1 MKDNTIRFSI
11 LLFLYYCRY
20 CVLYSFASVFFEEQ
34 GFSAVQIGQLAAI
47 SGFVVIFAG
56 PLMGML
62 ADRAGGE
69 KKVVLSCL
77 IMTLFLT
84 AGVYAARKV
93 FWPLLLLYGTVAF
106 FDKAVSPLMD
116 SWIVRSKR
124 GKEALPYGKI
134 RAVGSLGGALCAV
147 GTGALID
154 AAGFG
159 AVFLLHMGMTALL
172 ILGTVRVKDG
182 IKEREK
188 KKTDEA
194 ISAGGGADMA
204 QNGGGTLPVFY
215 GILLAVT
222 ILLFTGVTAEVT
234 YYPILFQ
241 ECGGRKAWLGAAMF
255 LMSASELTGMACY
268 PRLRLHVPLRWA
280 LFASLAVY
288 TGKLLLEFFAAG
300 ISSIPS
306 LMLLQLLQG
315 GAYGTLLPAVT
326 EMVPSLVEKR
336 RTATALSACY
346 AGMQGAGVVLGN
358 WIAGAIC
365 ETSGIRPAFLAGSG
379 FCALAATLYA
389 AVFLVGK
396 KGQLTPSQKPS
407 PHP

>member
-20 CVLYSFASVFFEEQ
+20 CILYSFASVFFEEQ

-69 KKVVLSCL
+69 KKVVLTCL

-172 ILGTVRVKDG
+172 ILGTVRVRDG

-194 ISAGGGADMA
+194 ISAGDGADMA

-215 GILLAVT
+215 GILLTVT

-241 ECGGRKAWLGAAMF
+241 ECGGRKAWLGTICF
-255 LMSASELTGMACY
+255 LG
-268 PRLRLHVPLRWA
+268 RLHRKA
-280 LFASLAVY
+280 
-288 TGKLLLEFFAAG
+288 AAG
-300 ISSIPS
+300 VFRRGDFFDPFPDAAAAAAGRG
-306 LMLLQLLQG
+306 LWNLAAGGDGNGPFPGGKTADRHGAERMLCGDAGCGG
-315 GAYGTLLPAVT
+315 GAWQLDRG
-326 EMVPSLVEKR
+326 
-336 RTATALSACY
+336 
-346 AGMQGAGVVLGN
+346 GN
-358 WIAGAIC
+358 
-365 ETSGIRPAFLAGSG
+365 L
-379 FCALAATLYA
+379 
-389 AVFLVGK
+389 
-396 KGQLTPSQKPS
+396 
-407 PHP
+407 

>member
-1 MKDNTIRFSI
+1 
-11 LLFLYYCRY
+11 
-20 CVLYSFASVFFEEQ
+20 
-34 GFSAVQIGQLAAI
+34 
-47 SGFVVIFAG
+47 
-56 PLMGML
+56 MGML

-69 KKVVLSCL
+69 KKVVLTCL

-172 ILGTVRVKDG
+172 ILGTVRVRDG

-194 ISAGGGADMA
+194 ISAGDGADMA
-204 QNGGGTLPVFY
+204 QNGGGHLLSDPVSGVRGKESLAGHYLLPW
-215 GILLAVT
+215 
-222 ILLFTGVTAEVT
+222 LFTPESCCWSFSPRG
-234 YYPILFQ
+234 
-241 ECGGRKAWLGAAMF
+241 F
-255 LMSASELTGMACY
+255 L
-268 PRLRLHVPLRWA
+268 R
-280 LFASLAVY
+280 SL
-288 TGKLLLEFFAAG
+288 
-300 ISSIPS
+300 P
-306 LMLLQLLQG
+306 
-315 GAYGTLLPAVT
+315 
-326 EMVPSLVEKR
+326 
-336 RTATALSACY
+336 
-346 AGMQGAGVVLGN
+346 
-358 WIAGAIC
+358 
-365 ETSGIRPAFLAGSG
+365 
-379 FCALAATLYA
+379 
-389 AVFLVGK
+389 
-396 KGQLTPSQKPS
+396 
-407 PHP
+407 